1 MEGSIPLKGH
11 ETLET
16 RSSKR
21 QKEGVPQ
28 SLDFEPQLFVND
40 VLNAVDECIE
50 EGFEYFERQALNC
63 LPKGSQVS
71 KEIISK
77 AVNDLHGF
85 VQKKADK
92 RLSVWERFC
101 LEYCFKVPD
110 EAAFPNCTN
119 TKLCG
124 TEILHKVEH
133 SDEELDSRLKSLH
146 KQLEIAQNES
156 IDLHNEV
163 WMLERQREKRTKVV
177 KALAEALG
185 PLEDSS
191 AADIHKGKSF
201 NDVFL
206 TQTYR
211 YTALAGC
218 LCKHGMRPHLSIGMQ
233 GKKTKFFRKAKEG
246 EGETFNPNR
255 PPAQTRIRCSLSLSL
270 SLSLFLS
277 LSHRIYSFF
286 PL

>member
-101 LEYCFKVPD
+101 LEYCFKVAD

-191 AADIHKGKSF
+191 AADIHQEIVRTVSEIYERIDDLVAERRQNVEASRLQRMMHPIIDYGDIEHTKGFHSSF
-201 NDVFL
+201 EDLQHF
-206 TQTYR
+206 
-211 YTALAGC
+211 A
-218 LCKHGMRPHLSIGMQ
+218 KII
-233 GKKTKFFRKAKEG
+233 KARS
-246 EGETFNPNR
+246 P
-255 PPAQTRIRCSLSLSL
+255 
-270 SLSLFLS
+270 
-277 LSHRIYSFF
+277 
-286 PL
+286 

>member
-92 RLSVWERFC
+92 RLSVWKRFC

-110 EAAFPNCTN
+110 EAAFPNCAKALT
-119 TKLCG
+119 TCSS
-124 TEILHKVEH
+124 H
-133 SDEELDSRLKSLH
+133 
-146 KQLEIAQNES
+146 
-156 IDLHNEV
+156 
-163 WMLERQREKRTKVV
+163 KRTVTPRWRD
-177 KALAEALG
+177 A
-185 PLEDSS
+185 S
-191 AADIHKGKSF
+191 ASMACVPI
-201 NDVFL
+201 
-206 TQTYR
+206 
-211 YTALAGC
+211 
-218 LCKHGMRPHLSIGMQ
+218 
-233 GKKTKFFRKAKEG
+233 
-246 EGETFNPNR
+246 
-255 PPAQTRIRCSLSLSL
+255 
-270 SLSLFLS
+270 
-277 LSHRIYSFF
+277 
-286 PL
+286 